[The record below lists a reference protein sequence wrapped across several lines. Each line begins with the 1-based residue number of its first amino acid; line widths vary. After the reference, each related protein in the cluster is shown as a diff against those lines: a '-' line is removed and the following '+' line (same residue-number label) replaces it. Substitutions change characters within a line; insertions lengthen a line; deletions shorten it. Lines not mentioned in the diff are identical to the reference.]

1 MLNSCQKLV
10 GTCWNSVLVLNIFH
24 WHFPT
29 LKTSLKNP
37 DPILIIWKSS
47 IRYKVD
53 TAVLSAWHDGAENFR
68 FTEDILE
75 HDSLDPP
82 PGSEIFLKQP
92 SMDSISI
99 SKGFQHFLDF
109 RSPKIDVNDIRAETL
124 LSRSVESWEGKQNNR
139 CKACEYAHA
148 RIISAARKFSSK

>member
-92 SMDSISI
+92 SMDSILI

-109 RSPKIDVNDIRAETL
+109 RSPKNWREWHQSWNITEQKRRELRRKTKQPMQSVRVRARAHY
-124 LSRSVESWEGKQNNR
+124 LSS
-139 CKACEYAHA
+139 
-148 RIISAARKFSSK
+148 